1 MHGKYHAYFW
11 LTQYSWG
18 RRTEKMLSINSMKY
32 FSYEYT
38 IKIHWKNV
46 SLCVSY
52 ITFFYES
59 LQFMNPISKTLDIS

>member
-1 MHGKYHAYFW
+1 MHGKYHAYFS

-18 RRTEKMLSINSMKY
+18 GRTEKIWSINSMKY

-46 SLCVSY
+46 SVLIILHFSMKVYNSW
-52 ITFFYES
+52 I
-59 LQFMNPISKTLDIS
+59 Q

>member
-1 MHGKYHAYFW
+1 
-11 LTQYSWG
+11 
-18 RRTEKMLSINSMKY
+18 MLSINSMKY

-52 ITFFYES
+52 ITFLYES
-59 LQFMNPISKTLDIS
+59 LQFMNPISKPLDIS